1 MSLRVL
7 GIAGSLRRGSYNR
20 ALLKAAAG
28 LLPADTVIETAE
40 IGALPLYDADLEAAG
55 VPAAVT
61 VLKARV
67 RAADAVLIAT
77 PEYNTSVPGVLK
89 NALDWLSRPPD
100 QVLNGKP
107 AAIMGATPGL
117 FGTVRSQQH
126 LRQIAAALNLLVLA
140 KPDVFIARAAE
151 KFDAEGELTDE
162 RSREAVRKLL
172 AALRDWT
179 LRLHAAESGPGTPPP
194 VLS

>member
-20 ALLKAAAG
+20 ALLRAAAG
-28 LLPADTVIETAE
+28 LLPADMVLETAE
-40 IGALPLYDADLEAAG
+40 IGAIPLYDADIEAAG

-61 VLKARV
+61 ELKARV
-67 RAADAVLIAT
+67 RAADALLIAT
-77 PEYNTSVPGVLK
+77 PEYNSSVTGVLK

-100 QVLNGKP
+100 QVLDGKP
-107 AAIMGATPGL
+107 AAIMGASPGM

-126 LRQIAAALNLLVLA
+126 LRQIATALNLLVLA
-140 KPDVFIARAAE
+140 KPDVFVARAAE
-151 KFDAEGELTDE
+151 KFSAEGELTDE

-172 AALRDWT
+172 VALRDWT
-179 LRLHAAESGPGTPPP
+179 LRLRAGEARP
-194 VLS
+194 

>member
-1 MSLRVL
+1 MSLSIL